1 MNKHLSLLPRM
12 AANNIRKNGQVYFP
26 YLGVSIFAMFTY
38 FVFDLVKSN
47 DIMDTLPRAVYVTML
62 VGIGFSLLGIIMIPF
77 LYYTNSF
84 LIKRRK
90 KELGLYSILGLEKK
104 HIGIMMLYESLI
116 MYVIVVVS
124 AIVLGL
130 IFSKLIF
137 LLLLNLAKMPVEVEF
152 GISIGAITDTLG
164 FYAFITGLNLLV
176 NLIQVGKANPVELM
190 SDSKR
195 GEKEPKLIW
204 LWSVIGVAALVLG
217 YQMAVNAQLDSMI
230 FTDFFLAVFLVIIGT
245 YFLFT
250 SGSIASLRFLK
261 GRKKFYYRPENF
273 ITISGMLYRMKKS
286 AASLSNIC
294 IFSTMVIITVVCTT
308 AVYMGMDVIVASSFS
323 REIEIYYYGKE
334 WVEEEVL
341 REGAMELAKRNQIE
355 LQDVLSYSYVEIRAF
370 KKDNAFLKEGDSYN
384 YSNWKTFLLMTEE
397 EYNLLEGTQVT
408 VRPGEILLLSE
419 GADYG
424 GDSVYFEER
433 EYQIQ
438 EELKES
444 KVVKKVPENG
454 FADIYVV
461 VFADR
466 EELDQVSQIYGVD
479 GYESRSYLYGF
490 LPEGVQEN
498 IDNFSRELEAYVNG
512 LKGFAQYKDYRELMK
527 EREAC
532 TEVCYLLAFSLAQS
546 F

>member
-323 REIEIYYYGKE
+323 R
-334 WVEEEVL
+334 
-341 REGAMELAKRNQIE
+341 
-355 LQDVLSYSYVEIRAF
+355 
-370 KKDNAFLKEGDSYN
+370 
-384 YSNWKTFLLMTEE
+384 
-397 EYNLLEGTQVT
+397 NLLLRQRMGGGRGTSGRRNGT
-408 VRPGEILLLSE
+408 GK
-419 GADYG
+419 A
-424 GDSVYFEER
+424 
-433 EYQIQ
+433 
-438 EELKES
+438 ES
-444 KVVKKVPENG
+444 
-454 FADIYVV
+454 D
-461 VFADR
+461 
-466 EELDQVSQIYGVD
+466 
-479 GYESRSYLYGF
+479 
-490 LPEGVQEN
+490 
-498 IDNFSRELEAYVNG
+498 
-512 LKGFAQYKDYRELMK
+512 
-527 EREAC
+527 
-532 TEVCYLLAFSLAQS
+532 
-546 F
+546 